1 MQKCGYGAYGG
12 KPGFDLNSS
21 SYNVF
26 TFISKDCNYG
36 ARLLDNCWG
45 NVINGMITGAT
56 RSGSIYNNQP
66 VNVSSNNM
74 ITLAVEGGCADYG
87 ISVGVNVTNSAIN
100 ATIRNVNGYG
110 IRDTAQIP
118 EANTPQGNRYHI
130 STSRCQLGGYYI
142 EGINGVWNIIS
153 QLDGRVGAQG
163 SSFAVDLYGSGN
175 VFTVTG
181 NTGIATITPIASV
194 KGRMVILLFTGT
206 SIVTNST
213 GNLKLSGNFI
223 TTPNSTLTLLW
234 DGTNFVETGRSL
246 K

>member
-1 MQKCGYGAYGG
+1 LLGERDQRYDHRSHTLGLYLQQPASECLVEQYDHAGG
-12 KPGFDLNSS
+12 
-21 SYNVF
+21 
-26 TFISKDCNYG
+26 
-36 ARLLDNCWG
+36 
-45 NVINGMITGAT
+45 
-56 RSGSIYNNQP
+56 
-66 VNVSSNNM
+66 
-74 ITLAVEGGCADYG
+74 GGRVRGLRYG